1 MVVVVA
7 LVVGGLLLSAGVRLL
22 SAGGLL
28 LSAGGLLLSAGGLL
42 LSAGGLLL
50 SAGGLLLR
58 GPYFLWGPYFPEVFS
73 LLHELGAPYRRKT
86 YIFGIR
92 ETKRFF

>member
-28 LSAGGLLLSAGGLL
+28 L
-42 LSAGGLLL
+42 
-50 SAGGLLLR
+50 R
-58 GPYFLWGPYFPEVFS
+58 GPYFLWGPYFLEVFS
-73 LLHELGAPYRRKT
+73 LLQEIGATYRRKR

-92 ETKRFF
+92 EAKRLF